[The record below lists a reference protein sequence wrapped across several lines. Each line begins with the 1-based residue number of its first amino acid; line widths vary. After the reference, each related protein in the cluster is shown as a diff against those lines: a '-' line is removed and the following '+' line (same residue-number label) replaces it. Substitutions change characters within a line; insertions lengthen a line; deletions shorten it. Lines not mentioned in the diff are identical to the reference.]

1 MKRYLIFFITLF
13 CFFTVVKAE
22 EIDLAENAKSA
33 ILIEASTGEVIYS
46 KNENERRSPASMTK
60 MMSLILI
67 MEEIENNNLKL
78 NEKIRIS
85 NNASSMGG
93 SQIFLEENEL
103 IKVEDLIKGISM
115 ASANDAVVVLA
126 ERIAG
131 SETTF
136 VYKMNQK
143 AKALGLKNT
152 YFKNSTG
159 LDIEGHYS
167 SAKDMS
173 IIAKELIKHKKILEY
188 SSKYES
194 YLREKSN
201 KKFWLVNTNKLI
213 KSYEGMDGL
222 KTGYT
227 KNAGYCLT
235 STAKRNNQRL
245 ISVIMGEE
253 TSKIRNKETE
263 DLLNYG
269 FNLYQTRTILKKGKV
284 VYKYTNDKSNVIK
297 TDVILKEDVNILE
310 KKGHKRNNIKY
321 KVKMFNKELPIK
333 KGDTVG
339 KIEIYENSKLINK
352 KVLTVKKDIK
362 KASIFR
368 LYLNNIINFL
378 VGNY

>member
-22 EIDLAENAKSA
+22 EINLAENAKSA

-115 ASANDAVVVLA
+115 ASANDAVVALA

-339 KIEIYENSKLINK
+339 KIEIYENNKLINK
-352 KVLTVKKDIK
+352 KDLTVKKDIK

>member
-22 EIDLAENAKSA
+22 EINLAENAKSA

-115 ASANDAVVVLA
+115 ASANDAVVALA

-333 KGDTVG
+333 KSDTVG
-339 KIEIYENSKLINK
+339 KIEIYENNKLINK
-352 KVLTVKKDIK
+352 KDLTVKKDIK

>member
-1 MKRYLIFFITLF
+1 
-13 CFFTVVKAE
+13 
-22 EIDLAENAKSA
+22 
-33 ILIEASTGEVIYS
+33 
-46 KNENERRSPASMTK
+46 
-60 MMSLILI
+60 
-67 MEEIENNNLKL
+67 
-78 NEKIRIS
+78 
-85 NNASSMGG
+85 
-93 SQIFLEENEL
+93 
-103 IKVEDLIKGISM
+103 
-115 ASANDAVVVLA
+115 
-126 ERIAG
+126 
-131 SETTF
+131 
-136 VYKMNQK
+136 MNQK

-310 KKGHKRNNIKY
+310 KKVTKEIILNIK
-321 KVKMFNKELPIK
+321 
-333 KGDTVG
+333 
-339 KIEIYENSKLINK
+339 
-352 KVLTVKKDIK
+352 
-362 KASIFR
+362 
-368 LYLNNIINFL
+368 
-378 VGNY
+378 

>member
-1 MKRYLIFFITLF
+1 MVFY
-13 CFFTVVKAE
+13 CFLTTV
-22 EIDLAENAKSA
+22 
-33 ILIEASTGEVIYS
+33 
-46 KNENERRSPASMTK
+46 
-60 MMSLILI
+60 
-67 MEEIENNNLKL
+67 
-78 NEKIRIS
+78 
-85 NNASSMGG
+85 
-93 SQIFLEENEL
+93 
-103 IKVEDLIKGISM
+103 
-115 ASANDAVVVLA
+115 NDAVVALA

-339 KIEIYENSKLINK
+339 KIEIYENNKLINK
-352 KVLTVKKDIK
+352 KDLTVKKDIK

>member
-1 MKRYLIFFITLF
+1 MKRYFIFFITLF

-22 EIDLAENAKSA
+22 EINLAENAKSA

-115 ASANDAVVVLA
+115 ASANDAVVALA

-339 KIEIYENSKLINK
+339 KIEIYENNKLINK
-352 KVLTVKKDIK
+352 KDLTVKKDIK

>member
-1 MKRYLIFFITLF
+1 MKRYFIFFITLF

-22 EIDLAENAKSA
+22 EINLAENAKSA

-67 MEEIENNNLKL
+67 MEEIENNNLEL

-115 ASANDAVVVLA
+115 ASANDAVVALA

-235 STAKRNNQRL
+235 STAKKNNQRL

-339 KIEIYENSKLINK
+339 KIEIYENNKLINK
-352 KVLTVKKDIK
+352 KDLTVKKDIK